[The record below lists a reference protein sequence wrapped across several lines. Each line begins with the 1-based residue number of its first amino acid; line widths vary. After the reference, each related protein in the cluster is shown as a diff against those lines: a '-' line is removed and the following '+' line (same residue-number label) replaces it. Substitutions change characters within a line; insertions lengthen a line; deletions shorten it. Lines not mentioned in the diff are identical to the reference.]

1 MALLKKI
8 RASTLMET
16 MVATILIVIIFMVAS
31 LIMNSLMAAQVTA
44 NTGNISER
52 LHRLEYQYVN
62 GLLQL
67 PYQEDWNDWSIR
79 AILEKD
85 INVPVVR
92 LEATHKTSQKNLESI
107 LVANDPF

>member
-1 MALLKKI
+1 
-8 RASTLMET
+8 MET

>member
-31 LIMNSLMAAQVTA
+31 LIMNSLMAAQVNA

-52 LHRLEYQYVN
+52 LHRLEYQYAN

-85 INVPVVR
+85 VNVPVVR